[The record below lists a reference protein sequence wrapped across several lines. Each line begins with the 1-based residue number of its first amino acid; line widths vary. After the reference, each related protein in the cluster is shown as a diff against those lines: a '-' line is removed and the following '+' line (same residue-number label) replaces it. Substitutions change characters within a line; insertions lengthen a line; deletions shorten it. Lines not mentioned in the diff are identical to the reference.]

1 MYCLKNCD
9 IASYT
14 CLPVI
19 DALRGKDRES
29 QYEAKYKGRSL
40 TEEQLG
46 FRKVISLP
54 SDRIP
59 YLVDNVVDTGT
70 TAKAAFKALGGGI
83 VLSYAMSDTLLQEE
97 CSCGMR
103 R

>member
-29 QYEAKYKGRSL
+29 QYEAKYRGYTLSQ
-40 TEEQLG
+40 EEMG
-46 FRKVISLP
+46 FE
-54 SDRIP
+54 RIASIP
-59 YLVDNVVDTGT
+59 DGKQPVLIDNVVDTGT
-70 TAKAAFKALGGGI
+70 TAKAAFKALGSGI
-83 VLSYAMSDTLLQEE
+83 VLSYAMSDTLLDKPLFR
-97 CSCGMR
+97 GIR
-103 R
+103 L